1 MLLINNSLVEY
12 FSEEKPSLDSKMKL
26 INLAQKIG
34 KRGLT
39 VLGDIGSFGF
49 KRTIDRLME
58 YESSMPKK
66 YDFTL
71 KAICMYHQ
79 KD

>member
-1 MLLINNSLVEY
+1 MINDSLVEY

-71 KAICMYHQ
+71 KAICIYHQ